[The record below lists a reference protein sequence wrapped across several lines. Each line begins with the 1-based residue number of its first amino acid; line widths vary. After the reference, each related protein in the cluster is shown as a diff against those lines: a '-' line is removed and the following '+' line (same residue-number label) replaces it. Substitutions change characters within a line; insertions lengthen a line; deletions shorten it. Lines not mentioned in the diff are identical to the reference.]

1 MFKNNQPSCLKI
13 TFPKLNQSCHT
24 CLANFLKYG
33 DLSSEGVGGGQD
45 VESDIMGHV
54 INDIDYKQKRPSII
68 ETLLLS
74 HTYTSRYGIPV
85 FTWNTQ
91 LFAPRYD

>member
-1 MFKNNQPSCLKI
+1 
-13 TFPKLNQSCHT
+13 
-24 CLANFLKYG
+24 
-33 DLSSEGVGGGQD
+33 
-45 VESDIMGHV
+45 MGHV